1 MCSYL
6 AIPNQRIVCVCVL
19 LLCSPDKWYWIM
31 AIIAR
36 KFAIAFTALMFNRN
50 PGFQLSVALLVMFC
64 SYALQVKHTPYMS
77 MSEREEV
84 LRDHF
89 RQSQKVGSVHNY
101 LAQSIAVVMKKG
113 RRGAA
118 RMTMDGARQV
128 ATRGQAAANFLFNY
142 NTVEA
147 TLLASAV
154 LVNLAGVMFESNRFA
169 DNECV
174 AAGAG
179 WGVCELGLT
188 VWYVV

>member
-1 MCSYL
+1 
-6 AIPNQRIVCVCVL
+6 
-19 LLCSPDKWYWIM
+19 M